1 MHLNILTFSF
11 AFFILAFQKDP
22 NTLCAQGPLQ
32 GLKRLYRKNSLIF
45 LHFFFFLSIPF
56 PSNLKTHRN
65 RPEPNETNYYKIV
78 IPTWLLTLCI
88 NLYKHIIPKIAFVA
102 STRSI

>member
-1 MHLNILTFSF
+1 MFLYILTFSF

-45 LHFFFFLSIPF
+45 LHFFFFFFVYSFSIKSENTQKSAGAEWNQLLQN
-56 PSNLKTHRN
+56 SNSDLAIN
-65 RPEPNETNYYKIV
+65 IMYK
-78 IPTWLLTLCI
+78 
-88 NLYKHIIPKIAFVA
+88 
-102 STRSI
+102 SI